1 MPRHSPCAL
10 SCFNFSPVYLYT
22 LDPYFDCMSFA
33 NRFFLLNCS
42 APLFIRKNLPI
53 SLVRYLYIFTW
64 VFSHSLGNY
73 FFLNFR
79 VLDLLFSYLIF
90 NVHCLSAWWA
100 QVDSNHRPC
109 AYQAHAL
116 TTWAMSPFTLCLLYL
131 YSWRFFFIYLSL
143 LSPFGLVEMT
153 GLEPVNPLLAKQ
165 VLSQLSY
172 TPMVSF
178 EVFFKKTLK
187 IEQRINFF
195 KSFFFSFKS
204 YFTISLCRTFHTT
217 FDLTLLH

>member
-42 APLFIRKNLPI
+42 APLFIRKNLPF
-53 SLVRYLYIFTW
+53 SLDIYYLPLSVFTLPW
-64 VFSHSLGNY
+64 EL
-73 FFLNFR
+73 FFPYFR

-116 TTWAMSPFTLCLLYL
+116 TTWAMSPYTLSNRALFLFPESPL
-131 YSWRFFFIYLSL
+131 SFFDS
-143 LSPFGLVEMT
+143 
-153 GLEPVNPLLAKQ
+153 
-165 VLSQLSY
+165 
-172 TPMVSF
+172 
-178 EVFFKKTLK
+178 
-187 IEQRINFF
+187 F
-195 KSFFFSFKS
+195 KSFDLLESLQFSHFLLSSFQFFKL
-204 YFTISLCRTFHTT
+204 SLFPFLKVR
-217 FDLTLLH
+217 LLC